1 MKELLSVLSFKAN
14 RAQKSRTNMPEEEK
28 KQRFESL
35 KKELIEYQ
43 KDLKRPPPSFLGG
56 SSEEDF
62 ADLEPKVEKTTS

>member
-28 KQRFESL
+28 KQRFDAL

-43 KDLKRPPPSFLGG
+43 KDLKRAPPSFLG
-56 SSEEDF
+56 SNEDDF
-62 ADLEPKVEKTTS
+62 ADLEPKDEKTTT

>member
-14 RAQKSRTNMPEEEK
+14 RAQKSRTNMSEEEK

-43 KDLKRPPPSFLGG
+43 KDLKRAPASFLG
-56 SSEEDF
+56 SSEDDF